1 MLIYCVLFIFIITLS
16 LLYDEEIVSP
26 DGVLL
31 LFHTQRSSVVMER
44 SVVNMVE
51 IQHSQKGEGVES
63 LIENF
68 EVLIISS
75 QQHAEP
81 DLAGSNLR

>member
-31 LFHTQRSSVVMER
+31 LFHTLRSSVVMER

-63 LIENF
+63 LIESF
-68 EVLIISS
+68 KFL
-75 QQHAEP
+75 
-81 DLAGSNLR
+81 